1 MIKNNH
7 LCRFFLLFSFYVNFI
22 PNTTTVMSYHPG
34 THIIATLTA
43 ADPGPLENYDAC
55 KKKIDELIEKY
66 GLQKLGEVYHNFSP
80 AGFTAVVCLSESH
93 LSIHTWP
100 EYKKINLDIY
110 LSNYQRSND
119 NTVAGIYEELILFF
133 DAMADSSHT
142 INR

>member
-1 MIKNNH
+1 
-7 LCRFFLLFSFYVNFI
+7 
-22 PNTTTVMSYHPG
+22 MSYHPG
-34 THIIATLTA
+34 THIIASLTA
-43 ADPGPLENYDAC
+43 ADTGPLVQYGAC

-80 AGFTAVVCLSESH
+80 GGFTAVVCLSESH

-119 NTVAGIYEELILFF
+119 DTVAGIYEELIRFF